1 MGPAGHVAFLRNRD
15 PVFRAYRYL
24 AGAPGVTG
32 VWQIDRPYFDLP
44 GYYHLHRA
52 IPFYDVNTGYR
63 SFSDDGRLDLAS
75 ITVSVS
81 HIVSADSATSIPG
94 YSVERTFGPIR
105 VLRRDARTPR
115 VRPWEE
121 YAPTITGGVFI
132 DLMRQ
137 LYPDAPTPPPN
148 SGIRFVDEGAEER

>member
-1 MGPAGHVAFLRNRD
+1 M
-15 PVFRAYRYL
+15 
-24 AGAPGVTG
+24 
-32 VWQIDRPYFDLP
+32 DRVYFELP

-52 IPFYDVNTGYR
+52 IPFYDANTGPL
-63 SFSDDGRLDLAS
+63 SFSDGGRPELAS
-75 ITVSVS
+75 IAASVS
-81 HIVSADSATSIPG
+81 YIVSADSATSIPG

-105 VLRRDARTPR
+105 VLRRDARAPP

-121 YAPTITGGVFI
+121 YAPTITGGVFT

-137 LYPDAPTPPPN
+137 IYPDAPTPPPN